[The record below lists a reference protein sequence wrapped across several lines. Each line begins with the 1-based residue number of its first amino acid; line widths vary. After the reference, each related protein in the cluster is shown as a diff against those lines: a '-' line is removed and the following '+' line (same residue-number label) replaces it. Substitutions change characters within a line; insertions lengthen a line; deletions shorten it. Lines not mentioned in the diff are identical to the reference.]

1 MFNRDEL
8 KGFAACVDDGNGN
21 DTTGS
26 TQVSDA
32 RGEGYR
38 DRHDSCDTD
47 LFSRWSEHRIRSDR
61 HRIQREHELI
71 IASEQFY
78 FRRSDE
84 RPHVHE
90 RPTVSDV
97 ISEDGKTSPK
107 RDRRAAHG
115 AARIDRGPAQDS
127 FFHVVELE
135 AGSEHAVDRRFGRV
149 DGRQ

>member
-71 IASEQFY
+71 PSN
-78 FRRSDE
+78 S
-84 RPHVHE
+84 
-90 RPTVSDV
+90 
-97 ISEDGKTSPK
+97 ISAEATS
-107 RDRRAAHG
+107 
-115 AARIDRGPAQDS
+115 
-127 FFHVVELE
+127 
-135 AGSEHAVDRRFGRV
+135 GRMFTN
-149 DGRQ
+149 GRL